1 MRQPARLAP
10 PCLSLQADE
19 CRPQCILLCAL
30 QGSEVFLCMSHCRSS
45 TIYLYTP
52 TTIPCRSCPP
62 PPPPPGREYC
72 CDDRQ
77 TRAPSD
83 ARCGY
88 RTCPAAAAAAA
99 DGECS
104 RRLPVAPPAATGV
117 YVASRLLGYS
127 TLWVV
132 VMVV

>member
-10 PCLSLQADE
+10 PRLSLQADE
-19 CRPQCILLCAL
+19 YRPQCILLCAL

-62 PPPPPGREYC
+62 PPPGREYC

-88 RTCPAAAAAAA
+88 RSCPAAAAAA

-104 RRLPVAPPAATGV
+104 GRLPVAPPAATGV
-117 YVASRLLGYS
+117 YAYVASRPIGYS
-127 TLWVV
+127 TCWVV
-132 VMVV
+132 VMLV